1 MSDSTKGQ
9 VLLKDQSVTKISL
22 SLIQEDESWVFEWG
36 QNRLV
41 LPTKIAME
49 IAGKIDS
56 QSSFNDGVEACA
68 MQIQTYVDKQ
78 PNGVLREIPR
88 LLRNL
93 KRE

>member
-1 MSDSTKGQ
+1 VIAK
-9 VLLKDQSVTKISL
+9 KISDL
-22 SLIQEDESWVFEWG
+22 SG
-36 QNRLV
+36 
-41 LPTKIAME
+41 
-49 IAGKIDS
+49 
-56 QSSFNDGVEACA
+56 FNDGVEACA